1 MVLNHIYRR
10 RTPAGGKEYF
20 WPHEVDNVFDA
31 GGKITGAKLK
41 ADGSAVDYEGVGT
54 MSKSKNN
61 GVDPQELI
69 DRFGADT
76 ARLFVMFASPP
87 EQTLEWNDAGVEGA
101 HRFLK
106 RLWAFGVRHAA
117 AIRRAA
123 AGDFSAAA
131 LRAEAKALRREV
143 HLVLRQVSYDYE
155 RLQYNTV
162 VSGCMK
168 LLNALEGFALDGS
181 DGDTAVLCEA
191 TSVLLRALYPACP
204 HVTHALWVEL
214 GYAARLGDLIDAP
227 WPQVDE
233 AALTLDEVELV
244 LQVNGKHRGAIRVP
258 AQADRAAIEAAA
270 VASPEFA
277 RFAEGRAPKKVVVVP
292 GRLVNVVV

>member
-1 MVLNHIYRR
+1 M
-10 RTPAGGKEYF
+10 
-20 WPHEVDNVFDA
+20 
-31 GGKITGAKLK
+31 
-41 ADGSAVDYEGVGT
+41 
-54 MSKSKNN
+54 
-61 GVDPQELI
+61 
-69 DRFGADT
+69 
-76 ARLFVMFASPP
+76 
-87 EQTLEWNDAGVEGA
+87 
-101 HRFLK
+101 
-106 RLWAFGVRHAA
+106 
-117 AIRRAA
+117 
-123 AGDFSAAA
+123 
-131 LRAEAKALRREV
+131 ALRREV
-143 HLVLRQVSYDYE
+143 HLGLRQVSYDYE